1 MTDLLD
7 EVTKLLAY
15 VGDEGAKDGYYVRE
29 NNAGNA
35 VYSTPIRPE
44 PLEDEA
50 LEDLVN
56 QVKMFLESD
65 TSLDNVPK
73 DIVNKVNNLKNAFNE
88 STDEEKAEVIEYLS
102 MYEVNPM
109 HGGRRKRNNRK
120 SKRTV
125 KKRRNNRKTRRN
137 NRK

>member
-15 VGDEGAKDGYYVRE
+15 VGDEGAQDGYFLRTT
-29 NNAGNA
+29 NTGKA
-35 VYSTPIRPE
+35 VYSIPIRPE
-44 PLEDEA
+44 PLENEA
-50 LEDLVN
+50 LEGLVN

-65 TSLDNVPK
+65 TPLDNVPK

-102 MYEVNPM
+102 IYEVNPM

-120 SKRTV
+120 SKRTL